1 MTKNVVSF
9 SNYKKARES
18 NCNAQAANETNS
30 NQGLVAL
37 DAFSQNRKAEVA
49 ALTKKIK
56 SVGGFIYAPSGDKLV
71 LNPNSMLGFDH
82 ADINKPFEHL
92 REGSNAYVRKKGKS
106 VAFVVMTSYPLL
118 SCTAYLNYYKKDGMY
133 LCQAYVYQYAETVPS
148 LSVSSWLETISDGLS
163 LMDSVVDKSLE
174 KIFGE
179 LKKRHDMSLFD
190 YDEIRHIGTRQLTKY
205 KSKISPT
212 QRIS

>member
-9 SNYKKARES
+9 SNYKKSKES
-18 NCNAQAANETNS
+18 NCNTQVAHETNS

-37 DAFSQNRKAEVA
+37 DVFSQNRKVEVA

-56 SVGGFIYAPSGDKLV
+56 AVGGFIYAPSGDKLV
-71 LNPNSMLGFDH
+71 LNDNAIMGFDYK
-82 ADINKPFEHL
+82 DISKPFEHL
-92 REGSNAYVRKKGKS
+92 REGSNAHVRKTGKS
-106 VAFVVMTSYPLL
+106 VAFVVTTSYPLL
-118 SCTAYLNYYKKDGMY
+118 SCTVYLNYYKKDGMY
-133 LCQAYVYQYAETVPS
+133 LCQAYVYQHAEIVPS
-148 LSVSSWLETISDGLS
+148 FSVSSWLETISDGLS

-179 LKKRHDMSLFD
+179 LKKKHDMSLFD
-190 YDEIRHIGTRQLTKY
+190 YDEVRHIGTRQLTKY

-212 QRIS
+212 QKIS